1 MRLYLT
7 TTRLWRIATLAV
19 AALSM
24 ASCQRSE
31 FEPTAAADNDTV
43 EFRFSKPAATRAQIG
58 DDGSGAFDEGDC
70 VGLFVGTNP
79 ARYYRLTL
87 QNGAWIPAI
96 PRRELGNGSV
106 TLNACYPAPSDAEA
120 EAAAAAGALSHP
132 IAADQRTE
140 GFAAADRLWCHRTF
154 DPDAAGSARVEMTF
168 AHAMHRLEIVVA
180 DASGTLPADLQVAV
194 RSAAQTSIDFASG
207 TSDADASTLGWIT
220 PAADASRAGRYV
232 AVVAPQPLAELQS
245 DEGWIRITAGG
256 KTACYAAPDQLGGAA
271 SLNPGMESLLT
282 LNLRAQTPEPEPEP
296 EPDIDWA
303 NRKVWVYGVTSPV
316 FDAEKAPVYTIPPEN
331 ITPGEW
337 YVERLVWSDGS
348 SDEYYYLPWVEGC
361 GWYDCNKTYAWD
373 NAEDYYMCW
382 AASSSNILH
391 WWLEHNAAYVD
402 AYDLKYGQTEYHK
415 KYPRPSALFRPYP
428 ARSEIF
434 DLFIDSFNNR
444 GAGEGVHWFI
454 NGSPGHG
461 TSGIDNPAM
470 LDFKGYFNEV
480 FPITEELYSYN
491 PRMGRENFNRVLK
504 DALQHRKAIAF
515 VTNGN
520 HDMTIWGAEFDE
532 EGYASYIYYVDNNPR
547 GDPDPA
553 GAVCIRM
560 EVTYR
565 PSSSMGLQ
573 DQTYLG
579 DNESKLIISSLGIVD
594 LQRDL
599 WQKAFPE
606 VVLPAEER

>member
-1 MRLYLT
+1 
-7 TTRLWRIATLAV
+7 
-19 AALSM
+19 M

-31 FEPTAAADNDTV
+31 FEPTTAAENDTV

-96 PRRELGNGSV
+96 PHRELGNGSV

-140 GFAAADRLWCHRTF
+140 GFAASDRLWCHRTF

-180 DASGTLPADLQVAV
+180 DASGSLPADLQVAV
-194 RSAAQTSIDFASG
+194 RSAAQTSIDLASG
-207 TSDADASTLGWIT
+207 TADADASTLGWIT

-232 AVVAPQPLAELQS
+232 AVVAPQPLAELKLG
-245 DEGWIRITAGG
+245 EGWIRISSGG
-256 KTACYAAPDQLGGAA
+256 KTAYYAAPDQLGGAA

-316 FDAEKAPVYTIPPEN
+316 FDPEKAPIISPASDKY
-331 ITPGEW
+331 TPGEW
-337 YVERLVWSDGS
+337 YVERTISGENDYI
-348 SDEYYYLPWVEGC
+348 DTYQLPWVEGC
-361 GWYDCNKTYAWD
+361 GWYDCNKTYEWD
-373 NAEDYYMCW
+373 VNADDDYMCW
-382 AASSSNILH
+382 AAASSNVLH
-391 WWLEHNAAYVD
+391 WWLEHNAAYVE
-402 AYDLKYGQTEYHK
+402 AYDQKYGETEYYK
-415 KYPRPSALFRPYP
+415 KYPRPSARFEPLPYK
-428 ARSEIF
+428 SEIF
-434 DLFIDSFNNR
+434 KLFIDTFNNH

-454 NGSPGHG
+454 NGSSGYG

-470 LDFKGYFNEV
+470 YDFKGYFKEV
-480 FPITEELYSYN
+480 FPLSANLYDFQQGMSK
-491 PRMGRENFNRVLK
+491 EKFNQVLK
-504 DALQHRKAIAF
+504 EALTNRCAIAF
-515 VTNGN
+515 ITSNSSGSHN
-520 HDMTIWGAEFDE
+520 MTIWGAEFDE
-532 EGYASYIYYVDNNPR
+532 QGYVSYVYYVDNNPM
-547 GDPDPA
+547 GDPDPG
-553 GAVCIRM
+553 GAVCLRRDI
-560 EVTYR
+560 TYR
-565 PSSSMGLQ
+565 EDEIMMLK
-573 DQTYLG
+573 DQTYIG
-579 DNESKLIISSLGIVD
+579 DIRIRSLGIVG
-594 LQRDL
+594 LQRDT
-599 WQKAFPE
+599 WRAAFPE
-606 VVLPAEER
+606 VVLPPDEQ